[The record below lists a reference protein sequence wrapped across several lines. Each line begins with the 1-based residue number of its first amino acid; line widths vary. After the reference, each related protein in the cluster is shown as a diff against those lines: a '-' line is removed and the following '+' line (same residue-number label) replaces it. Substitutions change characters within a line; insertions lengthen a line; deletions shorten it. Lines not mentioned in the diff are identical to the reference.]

1 MLGKGRAIVRWA
13 EALWA
18 GEVVGTPE
26 NFVSHLVNS
35 GRSWDHRGGGGTR
48 RGCRRS
54 EWREEH
60 GCDACGAAGLGK
72 RVLNVH
78 GSESSSGL
86 VIPPT
91 PGGIGHSG
99 LEVLERM

>member
-1 MLGKGRAIVRWA
+1 MDAGVGYVELLVEERRPWPGR
-13 EALWA
+13 
-18 GEVVGTPE
+18 
-26 NFVSHLVNS
+26 
-35 GRSWDHRGGGGTR
+35 R
-48 RGCRRS
+48 RG

-99 LEVLERM
+99 LEVLERMGATYFKLP